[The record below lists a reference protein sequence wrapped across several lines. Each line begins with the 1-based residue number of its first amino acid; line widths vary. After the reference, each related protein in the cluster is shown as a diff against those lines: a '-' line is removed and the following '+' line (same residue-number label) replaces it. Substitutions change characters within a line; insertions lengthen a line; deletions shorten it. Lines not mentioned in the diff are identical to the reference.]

1 MEQLVRQRVFA
12 LALGYED
19 INDHDDLRRDR
30 ALAQCDS
37 IRLRLPMIGAR
48 VTVSMW
54 RVRLHCS
61 DSHPGQALFRA
72 AALRIATIPMRC

>member
-30 ALAQCDS
+30 AQCDT
-37 IRLRLPMIGAR
+37 IRLRLLMIGAQ

>member
-19 INDHDDLRRDR
+19 IDDHDDLRRDR
-30 ALAQCDS
+30 AQCDT
-37 IRLRLPMIGAR
+37 IRLRLLMIGAR